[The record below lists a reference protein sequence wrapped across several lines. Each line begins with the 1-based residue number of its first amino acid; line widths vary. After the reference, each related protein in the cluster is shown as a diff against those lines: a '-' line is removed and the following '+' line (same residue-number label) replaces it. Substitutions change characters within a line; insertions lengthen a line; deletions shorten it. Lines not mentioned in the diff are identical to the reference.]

1 MDLVAFRM
9 LRDGLTA
16 NIRPARG
23 EDLDSARAKLQ
34 RRLVASAMFA
44 EVEIETTDV
53 LDHLLIGMV
62 HYRPGTPAR
71 QVAAYLEAV
80 WVTEL
85 RLDGWDAFSFL
96 VEKGHV
102 ELDAATRDTAS
113 SQFVTLHLIAL
124 EGSAADF
131 GAPRV
136 FESAADEMKVVKSR
150 ALRVGRLRAAPPN
163 RMPQRW
169 VHAVPPGTD
178 TTLCGLS
185 TRDLFGYDVVFELV
199 DPYLKCQ
206 KCQRL
211 AEPA

>member
-1 MDLVAFRM
+1 MELVAFQS

-23 EDLDSARAKLQ
+23 SDLDSAKAKLHK
-34 RRLVASAMFA
+34 RLVASAMFA
-44 EVEIETTDV
+44 KVEIETTDV
-53 LDHLLIGMV
+53 LDHLLIGLV
-62 HYRPGTPAR
+62 HYRPGTSER

-85 RLDGWDAFSFL
+85 RLDGWDAFSFH

-102 ELDAATRDTAS
+102 ELEAATRDTAS
-113 SQFVTLHLIAL
+113 TQFVTLQLIAL

-131 GAPRV
+131 AAPRV
-136 FESAADEMKVVKSR
+136 FESAADDMKVVKSR
-150 ALRVGRLRAAPPN
+150 GLRAGHLRAGPPT

-169 VHAVPPGTD
+169 VHAVPPGTER
-178 TTLCGLS
+178 TLCGLS
-185 TRDLFGYDVVFELV
+185 THDLFGHDVAFEMIE
-199 DPYLKCQ
+199 PNLKCQ